1 MILRAELIIDL
12 YFVQITGYLGFL
24 QLTFCKKRK
33 RKTFPGFLSDDT
45 TRFQFP
51 LLYFESEMIVN
62 TVSFSRGH
70 FKSEL
75 LEGSGTSDSPVSL
88 LRSVADIHVQY
99 TRIDSSRLRALT
111 TRLSGSLVASGS
123 GYRAYRK

>member
-1 MILRAELIIDL
+1 MRAELMIDL

-24 QLTFCKKRK
+24 QLIFCKKTKNVSRVSF
-33 RKTFPGFLSDDT
+33 RYCT
-45 TRFQFP
+45 TSFYLHFP
-51 LLYFESEMIVN
+51 LLYFESAMIVN

-70 FKSEL
+70 FKREL
-75 LEGSGTSDSPVSL
+75 LEGSGTPDAPVSL

-99 TRIDSSRLRALT
+99 TRIDSSRQRALT

-123 GYRAYRK
+123 RYRAYRK